1 MYVDLAGLAR
11 YKSDF
16 GAWARGAL
24 LPKDAAAARVR
35 TAKAGAVSFVPVQE
49 TPLDVSVDFLFTEMP
64 PTSGDKGPEN
74 PSTISGVSSVK
85 VTRCGKNLFFKE
97 YSNTKNGVT
106 VIVDSDGIITF
117 NGTSTANAGTTT
129 EFSLY
134 NRKMKITAGQTLAF
148 KYEYVGGTATPP
160 SGVSYTDFVQ
170 NAFVGN
176 GVSIIYK
183 SLGNTSADSALY
195 IFNEDRLL
203 TTQTIKTIGGVSYNN
218 YKIRAQLELCSE
230 NTSFEPPVENSI
242 AIQLGATY
250 YGGTLDAAA
259 GVMTVTHSGMT
270 LNGDT
275 YLSTG
280 IFDEQSD
287 VYGVGFY
294 PDPERLMTLSDSSD
308 AACSILPVA
317 VGTGAKNY
325 PCAYL
330 ANNAMGIR
338 LQFSKTSLGLGD
350 GVEAS
355 EVRTAVKAFL
365 AQHPGFIVWPVAS
378 PAAVQLTPTEIF
390 SLTQSS
396 VYDPRV
402 NTVYSD
408 QQAVQVGYLKHP
420 SAASSDLRNALVS
433 LGGGV

>member
-35 TAKAGAVSFVPVQE
+35 TAKAGAVSFVPVQR
-49 TPLDVSVDFLFTEMP
+49 TPLDVSVDFMFSETP
-64 PTSGDKGPEN
+64 PASGDKSPSN
-74 PSTISGVSSVK
+74 PSTITGVSEVNLWLAGKNVNRTMPYYGFTDGVK
-85 VTRCGKNLFFKE
+85 VNRE
-97 YSNTKNGVT
+97 VT
-106 VIVDSDGIITF
+106 F
-117 NGTSTANAGTTT
+117 TANQDG
-129 EFSLY
+129 SV
-134 NRKMKITAGQTLAF
+134 TAN
-148 KYEYVGGTATPP
+148 GTATGGDAICSLLNTNNVTNYGTSIGVGTWRLSGCP
-160 SGVSYTDFVQ
+160 SGGSNSTYAVQPILSGGYGSISYDYGSGGSIVVTKSGAGVGIILRVASGYNAQ
-170 NAFVGN
+170 NLVFCPQ
-176 GVSIIYK
+176 IE
-183 SLGNTSADSALY
+183 LGTTATSY
-195 IFNEDRLL
+195 E
-203 TTQTIKTIGGVSYNN
+203 Q
-218 YKIRAQLELCSE
+218 
-230 NTSFEPPVENSI
+230 PVEKQKF
-242 AIQLGATY
+242 ALPLGSTY
-250 YGGTLDAAA
+250 YGGTLDAAS

-378 PAAVQLTPTEIF
+378 PAAVQLTPTEIL

-396 VYDPRV
+396 DYDPRV

-420 SAASSDLRNALVS
+420 SAASADLRNALVS